1 MSSKSHEEFSPS
13 GLPTGVYSIGC
24 FHDQSINKAKK
35 TWNTKQSVFCHWRK
49 ILGVQFDTFGTLCA
63 DCVDGCQWCNFSCT
77 AGSNPLAVSC
87 DGHGVHLDVLAE
99 EHNLRVA
106 ARVADNLRVAA
117 SKQAVFW
124 HWRNIRP
131 GVHLHDVLAVEREL
145 CTRTKKSVFC
155 HWRMI
160 LSCDVIL

>member
-13 GLPTGVYSIGC
+13 GLPTGVYSIAC
-24 FHDQSINKAKK
+24 SAKQSIFKKEK
-35 TWNTKQSVFCHWRK
+35 TWLTEQSVFCHWRM
-49 ILGVQFDTFGTLCA
+49 IAGVQFDPWGTLCA
-63 DCVDGCQWCNFSCT
+63 HCVAGCQWCNFSCT

-117 SKQAVFW
+117 RVADKLRAARCEGILIDNTPPPSYNALQE
-124 HWRNIRP
+124 IY
-131 GVHLHDVLAVEREL
+131 LAEVTERL
-145 CTRTKKSVFC
+145 RKD
-155 HWRMI
+155 WPY
-160 LSCDVIL
+160 